1 MATIRHHARIDRAPD
16 DVWRVVADAGAISE
30 WFPAIEQSSSD
41 GGVRD
46 CTLVNGAKL
55 REEIV
60 TSDDDL
66 RRFQYRIV
74 DGDMPLE
81 FHLGTV
87 DVIADGDGSLVVY
100 STDLL
105 PDDAKQQMDGVIA
118 EGLSSL
124 KRHLEA
130 SR

>member
-30 WFPAIEQSSSD
+30 WFPAIEQSSAD

-46 CTLVNGAKL
+46 CTLVNGARL
-55 REEIV
+55 REQIV
-60 TSDDDL
+60 TSDDEL

-81 FHLGTV
+81 
-87 DVIADGDGSLVVY
+87 
-100 STDLL
+100 STST
-105 PDDAKQQMDGVIA
+105 PSM
-118 EGLSSL
+118 SSPTATG
-124 KRHLEA
+124 RRSSTRPICCPTTPS
-130 SR
+130 SRWTA